1 MQDKKQNSS
10 SSKGEIPEEIPTTEE
25 IPAVTDIPKDI
36 PIEQEIDKLKNLVSL
51 IEDDKVRLDQ
61 SFAAFEE
68 ASALVKKLKT
78 RLEVYREKARVI
90 VELEKENLK

>member
-1 MQDKKQNSS
+1 MQDKKQNNASP
-10 SSKGEIPEEIPTTEE
+10 KEKIPEEIPVSEGISAAEE
-25 IPAVTDIPKDI
+25 I
-36 PIEQEIDKLKNLVSL
+36 PIEQEIDKLKKLVSL